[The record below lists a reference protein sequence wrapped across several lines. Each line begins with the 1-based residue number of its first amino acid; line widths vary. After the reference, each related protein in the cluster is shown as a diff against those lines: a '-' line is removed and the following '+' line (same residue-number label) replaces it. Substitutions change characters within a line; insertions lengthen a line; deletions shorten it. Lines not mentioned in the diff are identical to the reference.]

1 MDSNIGGMKIH
12 VIVDEGLKPISVAI
26 SPGNIH
32 DSKMFNLY
40 NKMKVSLKGFMG
52 IQHTILR

>member
-52 IQHTILR
+52 FSIRY